1 MRTPIIA
8 GNWKMNT
15 NLASATELVN
25 AMKNELTQLVATGK
39 VEIVLCPPFVYLWRV
54 DELTRGTGIGVGA
67 QNMFSEPKGA
77 YTGEVAPTM
86 LVDVAQYVI
95 IGHSERRQYFHETD
109 HIVNQKLHAALA
121 HNLKPILCVGEEL
134 ETYENGETDVWV
146 RGQIHA
152 AVKDLTADQVRGLVI
167 AYEPIWAIGTGKAAT
182 GAGANTVIGVSI
194 RGALADLYGE
204 AVAANVRV
212 QYGGSV
218 TAKNI
223 DEFIVQSE
231 IDGALVGGASLKA
244 DEFVAICRAG
254 LKKSA

>member
-1 MRTPIIA
+1 
-8 GNWKMNT
+8 MNT

-25 AMKNELTQLVATGK
+25 AMKNELTQLAATGK

-86 LVDVAQYVI
+86 LVDLAQYVI

-121 HNLKPILCVGEEL
+121 HNLKPIVCVGEEL

-152 AVKDLTADQVRGLVI
+152 AVNGLTADQVRGLVI

-182 GAGANTVIGVSI
+182 SAGANTVIGVSI

-204 AVAANVRV
+204 AVASSVRV

-223 DEFIVQSE
+223 DEFIVQPE

-244 DEFVAICRAG
+244 DEFITICRAG